1 MEDNTWVKLY
11 RKLLKSP
18 IFDNEKALKVWV
30 WCLLKA
36 THVDREQLVGRQT
49 VHLKKGEFI
58 FGRKKASQELKMKEK
73 TLYDYMKLLENLQM
87 LVIKSNNKFSVVSIE
102 KWENYQEK
110 KIISDNKRTTNEQ
123 QMNTNKNVKNVNNNI
138 YKEIE
143 NFTNNEKLIES
154 ITEFIDYRKSKKK
167 ELTDLA
173 LKKILNKFK
182 EWQYTEEE
190 CIESINNSIMNGWTG
205 VFELKDRKP
214 KQTKQ
219 DYIEIDVDKLTQ
231 EQYTQYLKGQLTKE
245 DLIKIMEE
253 KNV

>member
-1 MEDNTWVKLY
+1 M
-11 RKLLKSP
+11 
-18 IFDNEKALKVWV
+18 
-30 WCLLKA
+30 LKA
-36 THVDREQLVGRQT
+36 THKDRKQVIGLQIVD
-49 VHLKKGEFI
+49 LKNGQFV
-58 FGRKKASQELKMKEK
+58 FGRKKASEELKMKESTIYK
-73 TLYDYMKLLENLQM
+73 YMNLLKELQM
-87 LVIKSNNKFSVVSIE
+87 IDVKSNNKFSVVSIE
-102 KWENYQEK
+102 KWENYQTNEIK
-110 KIISDNKRTTNEQ
+110 NNSKRTTEEQ
-123 QMNTNKNVKNVNNNI
+123 QRNTNKNVKNVNNNI

-167 ELTDLA
+167 DLTDLA

-219 DYIEIDVDKLTQ
+219 EYIEIDVDKLTK